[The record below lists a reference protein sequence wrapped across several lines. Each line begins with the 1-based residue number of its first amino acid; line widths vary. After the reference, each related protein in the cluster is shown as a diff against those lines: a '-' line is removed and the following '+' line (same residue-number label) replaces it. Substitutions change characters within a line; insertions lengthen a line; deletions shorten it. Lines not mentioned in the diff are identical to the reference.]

1 MKSQKSLQMDWR
13 SDMGVEPTQDG
24 ITAPQ
29 TVLKTATVTGPHAAP
44 LGAPIFAR
52 SPGAVSAGRVTHSN
66 LPDSFAWGL
75 RCRYP
80 YQQREN
86 CRGAAAAAGPGGG
99 G

>member
-1 MKSQKSLQMDWR
+1 
-13 SDMGVEPTQDG
+13 
-24 ITAPQ
+24 
-29 TVLKTATVTGPHAAP
+29 
-44 LGAPIFAR
+44 
-52 SPGAVSAGRVTHSN
+52 VTHSN
-66 LPDSFAWGL
+66 LPDSFTWGL